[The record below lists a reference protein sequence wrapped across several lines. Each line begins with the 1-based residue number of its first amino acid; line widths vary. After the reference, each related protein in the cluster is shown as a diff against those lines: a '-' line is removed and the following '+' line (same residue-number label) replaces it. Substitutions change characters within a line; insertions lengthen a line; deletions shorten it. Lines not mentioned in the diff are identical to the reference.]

1 MKKLRIM
8 IIDAN
13 NIEAQRNDSIVLG
26 LPFHIPILIFTPGSG

>member
-13 NIEAQRNDSIVLG
+13 NIEAQRND
-26 LPFHIPILIFTPGSG
+26 FILIFTPGSG